1 MNGAA
6 RNGTIP
12 NGSAKLTNGH
22 QKTDDMFEGKE
33 SYEPAPLIA
42 ACLTY
47 MGFYLLML
55 LGYINLILFTP
66 KVATERYRDG
76 YPGLY
81 DPFDSFYLRYVY
93 RRIRDGW
100 NRPISSVPGAEVVL
114 KDRSTSDYGWSFE
127 FTGEEIRCLNLGSY
141 NYLGF
146 AEAEGQCADEVE
158 ETIKSD
164 GLALCSSRRELGT
177 STMHQELEKL
187 TAEFLHV
194 EDAIVFGMGFA
205 TNALNIPC
213 LIGSECLVS
222 GVDSMLLFVGY
233 YDSFIQVTNKQNTFI
248 WYKQSS

>member
-1 MNGAA
+1 MNGC
-6 RNGTIP
+6 
-12 NGSAKLTNGH
+12 SAP
-22 QKTDDMFEGKE
+22 QKVVSYDASKE
-33 SYEPAPLIA
+33 SYEPAPLVA

-55 LGYINLILFTP
+55 LGYINLLLFTP
-66 KVATERYRDG
+66 KVAKERFREG

-100 NRPISSVPGAEVVL
+100 NRPICSVPGAEVVL
-114 KDRSTSDYGWSFE
+114 KDRTTKDNNWTFE
-127 FTGEEIRCLNLGSY
+127 FSGEEIKCLNLGSY

-158 ETIKSD
+158 ETIKEQ

-177 STMHQELEKL
+177 STLHQELEKL

-213 LIGSECLVS
+213 LIGPECLVS
-222 GVDSMLLFVGY
+222 KTSRRLNVDVFFKIISLAVINY
-233 YDSFIQVTNKQNTFI
+233 TTCQPQRR
-248 WYKQSS
+248 